1 MKILKFRIATPDRVV
16 LETEAERVTCPT
28 QLGEVTILPDHIP
41 LAANLSAGEMTIV
54 EKGGPRYLAV
64 TGGFLEVRP
73 GNEVVILADAA
84 EHVEEIDVKR
94 AEEARERARKIMI
107 EEVKDAGVFAD
118 AQAALERSLVRLRV
132 GKRKYR
138 DVGRG
143 VGGSTKQP
151 E

>member
-1 MKILKFRIATPDRVV
+1 MAQKELRFGD
-16 LETEAERVTCPT
+16 E
-28 QLGEVTILPDHIP
+28 
-41 LAANLSAGEMTIV
+41 
-54 EKGGPRYLAV
+54 
-64 TGGFLEVRP
+64 
-73 GNEVVILADAA
+73 
-84 EHVEEIDVKR
+84 
-94 AEEARERARKIMI
+94 ARKIMI